1 MIVPY
6 QLLTFIRVGFKY
18 SGILH
23 VYIDILIS
31 KQKESHKNDHLL

>member
-6 QLLTFIRVGFKY
+6 QLLTFIRVGIKY

-23 VYIDILIS
+23 VYIHVDTY
-31 KQKESHKNDHLL
+31 